1 MDTIQEILLFT
12 IIVIQ
17 LCTKAVILISKIHA
31 FLYARELE
39 QREREQAA
47 RDAKHHANHT
57 RRQKISNLPPGQ

>member
-31 FLYARELE
+31 FLYARERE

-57 RRQKISNLPPGQ
+57 RRLKISNLPPGQ